1 MIIGIGQD
9 ICDVNRI
16 NSTLSRFGSRFIN
29 RIYTLE
35 ERKKCEL
42 RKNRTDCYAKRF
54 AAKEACS
61 KALGTGLRKGV
72 FYRDMEIINLP
83 SGNPLYGYM
92 VELYHD

>member
-35 ERKKCEL
+35 
-42 RKNRTDCYAKRF
+42 
-54 AAKEACS
+54 
-61 KALGTGLRKGV
+61 
-72 FYRDMEIINLP
+72 
-83 SGNPLYGYM
+83 
-92 VELYHD
+92 